1 MPPVA
6 PYWIPYFGH
15 VFEFFR
21 DPGKLVQNLRKKYP
35 GVPFSLVMM
44 GTKFHV
50 FDSVESASTIFS
62 RSRDFDFSPIVA
74 SMMQNGLDLPDQDT
88 QIYQG
93 TFRSAK
99 GSKPFQD
106 LVHNAYIRFLTGKH
120 LDSIMKVYRVNLVH
134 YMNENFQ
141 LPGTEKRNIFVFEEM
156 RRLVFA
162 TSVTTFFGTRIQ
174 KDYPG
179 FWEDF
184 RRVDDTLYAGVRSN
198 LPFRL
203 SRQAWQ
209 ARERIL
215 LAFDRWIDTA
225 VQEWPGV
232 DEIWCE
238 EWGLKLNWE
247 RERLHRDNGITSRGR
262 SCAHLSFLWVSMT
275 NVGPLATTFLMNLL
289 ESPIYKEQFQSK
301 AESAVTGYSGN
312 MSDFDL
318 TKLKLDPWVQGF
330 WKETIRLGSTSASAR
345 VLQKD
350 EQLEGFTLH
359 KGSLVFLPV
368 QLMHYNPD
376 VFEDPTKFDPNRWIG
391 GEDKRQNS
399 SLRPFGGGS
408 SICSGRFLAEQETL
422 LIAAIFLLRFDI
434 KIKSPQKPFKRNPRA
449 LGIMGP
455 LRDIELEL
463 RPRTG
468 GI

>member
-1 MPPVA
+1 M
-6 PYWIPYFGH
+6 
-15 VFEFFR
+15 
-21 DPGKLVQNLRKKYP
+21 LSKKYP

-74 SMMQNGLDLPDQDT
+74 SMMQNGLDLPEQDT
-88 QIYQG
+88 QIYRG
-93 TFRSAK
+93 TLKSGN

-106 LVHNAYIRFLTGKH
+106 LIHNAYIRFLTGKH
-120 LDSIMKVYRVNLVH
+120 LNSIMKVYGVNLAN

-141 LPGTEKRNIFVFEEM
+141 VSGLEKRKIFVFEEM

-184 RRVDDTLYAGVRSN
+184 RRLDDTLYAGVRTN

-225 VQEWPGV
+225 VQEWPGG

-238 EWGLKLNWE
+238 QWGLKLNWE
-247 RERLHRDNGITSRGR
+247 RERLHRDHGVTSRGR
-262 SCAHLSFLWVSMT
+262 SCSHLSFLWV
-275 NVGPLATTFLMNLL
+275 
-289 ESPIYKEQFQSK
+289 
-301 AESAVTGYSGN
+301 
-312 MSDFDL
+312 
-318 TKLKLDPWVQGF
+318 
-330 WKETIRLGSTSASAR
+330 
-345 VLQKD
+345 
-350 EQLEGFTLH
+350 
-359 KGSLVFLPV
+359 
-368 QLMHYNPD
+368 
-376 VFEDPTKFDPNRWIG
+376 
-391 GEDKRQNS
+391 
-399 SLRPFGGGS
+399 
-408 SICSGRFLAEQETL
+408 
-422 LIAAIFLLRFDI
+422 
-434 KIKSPQKPFKRNPRA
+434 
-449 LGIMGP
+449 
-455 LRDIELEL
+455 
-463 RPRTG
+463 
-468 GI
+468 